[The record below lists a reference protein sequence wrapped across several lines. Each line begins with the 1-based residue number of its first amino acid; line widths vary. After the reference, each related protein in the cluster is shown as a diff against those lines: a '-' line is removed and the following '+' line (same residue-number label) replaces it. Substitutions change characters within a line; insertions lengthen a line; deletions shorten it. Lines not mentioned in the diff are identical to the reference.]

1 MLVKTRGIMLRFTRY
16 GDTSIIASAFT
27 ERNGLQSFLVKGVR
41 SPRAHARMAL
51 FQPLTIVDLVIY
63 QRDSANLQHIREVR
77 CHYPYRNIHG
87 DVLRETIAFFLT
99 ELLNRSLREQTETEA
114 MYTFLESELM
124 RLDQITA
131 GLECFH
137 LEFMLM
143 LSRQLGFGPQTPEEI
158 LGGRVVPPEVRS
170 AVALLLEGRTR
181 ELTLDQRRDVLGI
194 LAEFFRDH
202 IGNFGNLRSVEVLR
216 EILR

>member
-1 MLVKTRGIMLRFTRY
+1 MLVKTRGIMLRYTRY

-41 SPRAHARMAL
+41 SPRAQARMAL
-51 FQPLTIVDLVIY
+51 FQPLTILDLVIY

-87 DVLRETIAFFLT
+87 DVIRETLAFFLT
-99 ELLNRSLREQTETEA
+99 ELLNKSLREQSETEA

-124 RLDQITA
+124 QLDHATT
-131 GLECFH
+131 GLEFFH
-137 LEFMLM
+137 LTFMLK
-143 LSRQLGFGPQTPEEI
+143 LSRQLGFGPQVADEV
-158 LGGRVVPPEVRS
+158 LGGRVVPVEVQ
-170 AVALLLEGRTR
+170 AALTMLLEGRA
-181 ELTLDQRRDVLGI
+181 EALTLDQRRDVL
-194 LAEFFRDH
+194 AVMTDFFRDH
-202 IGNFGNLRSVEVLR
+202 IVNFGPMRSIEVLK

>member
-1 MLVKTRGIMLRFTRY
+1 MLVKTRGIMLRYTRY

-41 SPRAHARMAL
+41 SPRARARMAL
-51 FQPLTIVDLVIY
+51 FQPLTILDLVIY

-87 DVLRETIAFFLT
+87 DVVRETLAFFLT
-99 ELLNRSLREQTETEA
+99 ELLNKSLREQSETEA

-124 RLDQITA
+124 DLDQATT
-131 GLECFH
+131 GLEFFH
-137 LEFMLM
+137 LAFMLK
-143 LSRQLGFGPQTPEEI
+143 LSRQLGFGPQVADEV
-158 LGGRVVPPEVRS
+158 LGGRVVPNEVRT
-170 AVALLLEGRTR
+170 AVTRLLEGQADA
-181 ELTLDQRRDVLGI
+181 LTLDQRRDVL
-194 LAEFFRDH
+194 AVMTDFFRDH
-202 IGNFGNLRSVEVLR
+202 IVNFGTMRSVEVLR